1 VFIECHFLT
10 VGFYVTIGM
19 GQEHMPIS
27 KSIIEAAIVGFEEQK
42 RQIDV
47 QLAELRAMLTG
58 GSAETT
64 AAAEAA
70 PGKRKK
76 FSAGARRRM
85 ALTQKARWA
94 KQKGEAEPAA
104 TIPAQEPKLRRKM
117 LAAAKAKLVANL
129 KKARAAKAAMAKSA
143 VTKKTAPALALAQKP
158 KRKLSA
164 AGLKAIIA
172 SNKKMWER
180 RRAAAKE
187 A

>member
-1 VFIECHFLT
+1 
-10 VGFYVTIGM
+10 
-19 GQEHMPIS
+19 MP
-27 KSIIEAAIVGFEEQK
+27 KLNAAVIEAAIVGFEHQK
-42 RQIDV
+42 TQIDN
-47 QLAELRAMLTG
+47 QIAELRAMLSG
-58 GSAETT
+58 GSAEPT
-64 AAAEAA
+64 AATPEAG
-70 PGKRKK
+70 PGKRKQ
-76 FSAGARRRM
+76 FSPAARRRM
-85 ALTQKARWA
+85 ALAQKARWA
-94 KQKGEAEPAA
+94 KIKGEAEPAA
-104 TIPAQEPKLRRKM
+104 PATTPAPKPRRKM
-117 LAAAKAKLVANL
+117 SAAAKAKLVANL

>member
-1 VFIECHFLT
+1 
-10 VGFYVTIGM
+10 
-19 GQEHMPIS
+19 MPIS
-27 KSIIEAAIVGFEEQK
+27 KSIVEAAIVGFEEQK

-47 QLAELRAMLTG
+47 QIAELRAMLTG

-64 AAAEAA
+64 GAPEAA

-76 FSAGARRRM
+76 FSAAARRKM
-85 ALTQKARWA
+85 ALAQKARWA
-94 KQKGEAEPAA
+94 KINGEAEQPA
-104 TIPAQEPKLRRKM
+104 PAPTPAPKPRRKM
-117 LAAAKAKLVANL
+117 SAAAKAKLVANL

-164 AGLKAIIA
+164 AGLKAVIA

>member
-1 VFIECHFLT
+1 
-10 VGFYVTIGM
+10 
-19 GQEHMPIS
+19 MPIS
-27 KSIIEAAIVGFEEQK
+27 KSIVEAAIVGFEEQK

-47 QLAELRAMLTG
+47 QIAELRAMLSG
-58 GSAETT
+58 GSAEPTA
-64 AAAEAA
+64 AAAEAG

-85 ALTQKARWA
+85 ALAQKTRWA
-94 KQKGEAEPAA
+94 KIKGEAEPAA
-104 TIPAQEPKLRRKM
+104 PAPTQAPKPRRKM
-117 LAAAKAKLVANL
+117 SAAAKAKLVANL

-164 AGLKAIIA
+164 AGLKAVIA